1 MIILIDGYNLLRLI
15 FHHARTQVHAEKK
28 MLLKRL
34 GSYFALKKE
43 TINSIIIVFDGGDAR
58 HATREVKQGIVIIQS
73 GQRASADDWI
83 IEYAKKHP
91 SQELLLVTMDRKL
104 KETVARHNI
113 HSMGGEDFWSLMM
126 AAISSVQPKKE
137 KTGLQSGVL
146 KKIHHDIDETMP
158 TTPYSIDLLME
169 EASMRIVPKEA
180 DALPLKEAKKGP
192 KGSKTERQL
201 EHVLKK
207 L

>member
-1 MIILIDGYNLLRLI
+1 MILLIDGYNLLRLI
-15 FHHARTQVHAEKK
+15 FHHARTQVHAERKI
-28 MLLKRL
+28 LLQRL

-43 TINSIIIVFDGGDAR
+43 TLNSIIIVFDGGDAR

-83 IEYAKKHP
+83 IEYTKKHP

-104 KETVARHNI
+104 KEAVARPNI
-113 HSMGGEDFWSLMM
+113 HCMGGEDFWSLMT
-126 AAISSVQPKKE
+126 AAISSTSPKKE
-137 KTGLQSGVL
+137 KTGSQPGNL

-158 TTPYSIDLLME
+158 SGSYSIDLLME

-180 DALPLKEAKKGP
+180 DTVPLKAAKKVS
-192 KGSKTERQL
+192 KGSKGERQL
-201 EHVLKK
+201 EHILKK